1 MLDVSRPT
9 RLVLG
14 ASLTLLVVFL
24 YLPILTVLLASFSPS
39 RFFSFPLPAW
49 TGQWYGRVFD
59 SLSIRDIMA
68 TSLTIALIVA
78 VVATVLALFGA
89 LAFARFQWRG
99 RSLYQ
104 KLILLPIFMP
114 QAVLGLALL
123 LWFSALGITP
133 SWQTAVFAH
142 LVWIAPVATLIV
154 SIQVYGFDPALEEAA
169 YDMGASRVQV
179 FSEVTLPLLAPGLL
193 SGFIFAF
200 LLSWSNFA
208 LSMFTT
214 GADQTVP
221 GWLSAKM
228 QSGYTPQVPA
238 LASVTTA
245 VAFVLLFAGY
255 ALVQW
260 HLRRRAALA
269 ATAEA

>member
-1 MLDVSRPT
+1 MLTIGKPARIA
-9 RLVLG
+9 LG
-14 ASLTLLVVFL
+14 FGLGLAIAFL
-24 YLPILTVLLASFSPS
+24 YTPIVTVLLASFSPS
-39 RFFSFPLPAW
+39 RYFSFPLPSV
-49 TGQWYGRVFD
+49 TGEWYGRVFD
-59 SLSIRDIMA
+59 SLSIRDIVT
-68 TSLTIALIVA
+68 TSFTIAILVA
-78 VVATVLALFGA
+78 GIATVLALFGA
-89 LAFARFQWRG
+89 LAFARFEWRG
-99 RSLYQ
+99 RSLFQ

-142 LVWIAPVATLIV
+142 LVWIAPVATLVV
-154 SIQVYGFDPALEEAA
+154 SIQVYGYEPALEEAA
-169 YDMGASRVQV
+169 FDMGASRLQV
-179 FSEVTLPLLAPGLL
+179 FREITLPLLAPGLA

-245 VAFVLLFAGY
+245 VAFALMLAGY
-255 ALVQW
+255 AMFQW
-260 HLRRRAALA
+260 QRRRREAQLA
-269 ATAEA
+269 APG

>member
-1 MLDVSRPT
+1 MLTVTRPA
-9 RLVLG
+9 RIALG
-14 ASLTLLVVFL
+14 IGLGLAIAFL
-24 YLPILTVLLASFSPS
+24 YTPILTVLLASFSPS
-39 RFFSFPLPAW
+39 RYFSFPLPAV
-49 TGQWYGRVFD
+49 TTEWYGKVLQ
-59 SLSIRDIMA
+59 SLSIRDILS
-68 TSLTIALIVA
+68 TSFTIAILVA
-78 VVATVLALFGA
+78 GIATLLALFGA
-89 LAFARFQWRG
+89 LAFARFRWRG

-133 SWQTAVFAH
+133 SWKTAVFAH

-179 FSEVTLPLLAPGLL
+179 FTEVTLPLLAPGLL
-193 SGFIFAF
+193 SGFIFSF

-214 GADQTVP
+214 GADQTIP

-245 VAFVLLFAGY
+245 VAFVLLAVGY
-255 ALVQW
+255 ALFQW
-260 HLRRRAALA
+260 HQRRRAALA
-269 ATAEA
+269 AMA

>member
-1 MLDVSRPT
+1 MLTVTRPT
-9 RLVLG
+9 RLFL
-14 ASLTLLVVFL
+14 AAAITALVIFL

-39 RFFSFPLPAW
+39 RYFSFPLESV
-49 TGQWYGRVFD
+49 TSQWYGRVFD

-68 TSLTIALIVA
+68 TSLTIALLVA
-78 VVATVLALFGA
+78 AIATVLALFGA
-89 LAFARFQWRG
+89 LAFARFRWRG
-99 RSLYQ
+99 RSFFQ

-133 SWQTAVFAH
+133 SWKTAVFAH

-169 YDMGASRVQV
+169 FDMGASHRQV
-179 FSEVTLPLLAPGLL
+179 FTEVTLPLLAPGLV
-193 SGFIFAF
+193 SGFIFSF

-214 GADQTVP
+214 GADQTIP

-255 ALVQW
+255 GLVQW
-260 HLRRRAALA
+260 HLKRRAA
-269 ATAEA
+269 AEAALA

>member
-1 MLDVSRPT
+1 MLTVTRPT
-9 RLVLG
+9 RLLL
-14 ASLTLLVVFL
+14 ASAITALVVFL

-39 RFFSFPLPAW
+39 RYFSFPLESV

-68 TSLTIALIVA
+68 TSLTIALLVA
-78 VVATVLALFGA
+78 AIATVLALFGA
-89 LAFARFQWRG
+89 LAFARFRWQG
-99 RSLYQ
+99 RSFFQ

-133 SWQTAVFAH
+133 SWKTAVFAH

-169 YDMGASRVQV
+169 FDMGASRLQV
-179 FSEVTLPLLAPGLL
+179 FTEVTLPLLAPGLV
-193 SGFIFAF
+193 SGFIFSF

-255 ALVQW
+255 ALFQW
-260 HLRRRAALA
+260 HLKRRAA
-269 ATAEA
+269 AEAALA

>member
-1 MLDVSRPT
+1 MLTIGRPA

-14 ASLTLLVVFL
+14 TALGLVIAFL

-39 RFFSFPLPAW
+39 RYFSFPLPAV
-49 TGQWYGRVFD
+49 TGEWYGRVFD

-68 TSLTIALIVA
+68 TSLTIALLVA
-78 VVATVLALFGA
+78 FVATGLALFGA

-99 RSLYQ
+99 RGLFQ

-133 SWQTAVFAH
+133 SWKTAVFAH

-169 YDMGASRVQV
+169 YDMGASRLQV
-179 FSEVTLPLLAPGLL
+179 LREVTLPLLAPGLL
-193 SGFIFAF
+193 SGFIFSF

-238 LASVTTA
+238 LATVTTGL
-245 VAFVLLFAGY
+245 AFVLMLTGY
-255 ALVQW
+255 MLVQW
-260 HLRRRAALA
+260 HHRRRQAAA
-269 ATAEA
+269 V